1 MGLISFMQT
10 DAGKNFANKC
20 YGFGASV
27 VIIGALFKIQH
38 FPGAGWLLSIGMGT
52 EAFLFA
58 MSGLEKPHK
67 DYEWEKVFP
76 HFVEDNVPP
85 ITSGGGGAATT
96 QTTAVGEVLLGE
108 EQVKRLNESIK
119 NLSNTAT
126 QLTSISKAS
135 GVTDVYVQN
144 IQAASDAAGV
154 FAKSQSELAS
164 STNTI
169 VQSYKQAE
177 DEIGMV
183 AEQSKA
189 YAAHVN
195 TINKNLSS
203 LNAVYELQLKSVQA
217 GNNELSAQIEHQ
229 KALSTNVEQLNASLG
244 ASLKDSEEYKIQ
256 VAKLARQVSD
266 LNNVYGNM
274 LNALNTK
281 A

>member
-10 DAGKNFANKC
+10 EAGKNFANKC

-76 HFVEDNVPP
+76 HFVEDNVAP
-85 ITSGGGGAATT
+85 ITSGGGGTATT

-108 EQVKRLNESIK
+108 EQVK
-119 NLSNTAT
+119 

-154 FAKSQSELAS
+154 FAKSQAELAS
-164 STNTI
+164 SANTI

-177 DEIGMV
+177 DEIGQV
-183 AEQSKA
+183 AEQSKL
-189 YAAHVN
+189 YSTHVN

-217 GNNELSAQIEHQ
+217 GNEELSAQIEHQ